1 MNKEHKP
8 DSRSGYGTWE
18 HARRKLAGGDLG
30 WFGQR
35 LSWLLAKLDY
45 RFRTFDFGF
54 NRSYDGWFAKRLGFQ
69 GHPFIVLLIPAL
81 LAVYIVFGPR
91 LPIPWHES
99 PPGLLQGLAWL
110 AAAWV
115 VLVAGTFVFRGK
127 HAFWFQMAWAT
138 VLCGLI
144 WWAAGPDSTAAGH
157 MVYRHLLLV
166 FIPAILV
173 PVALAS
179 KLLAL
184 LLLGRQSDQRKRVF
198 RERLKQT
205 ELFQSPGYPAISF
218 LKFLRG
224 LLSVPMYNLVPFLW
238 LPALLLVAVFL
249 PGSPLLV
256 KTVSTALIWLIVL
269 TLLNLDPR
277 LNAINTLLRRIL
289 FTGGPLVISI
299 IVILLG
305 IGRLA
310 EMQYVSTIIDSEY
323 QLPLFLIIF
332 CAYAYF
338 WFFEY
343 WINSEVCAKLITI
356 LRADEDKPEDV
367 YNSGKIKYNIAKGC
381 IATSV
386 RQQDRVLQIHG
397 GARFVAIGQN
407 RKGTGE
413 NFQLYDR
420 LGLFERLATSAQGK
434 DESTTTAALADL
446 RARLRFYFSF
456 LNILVTAG
464 LAVLVWVVFAG
475 PQLAQQQVIEPGVPQ
490 SSSLEQLIFED
501 RTKDHVVLMS
511 ASGGGTR
518 AALYTVGVLN
528 GLREEGLIPD
538 LKLASGVSGGGASLA
553 YFAGHRQSLLNGD
566 SDAWHQFQCTMD
578 DPFVWDVLDGVAE
591 WRIFA
596 NEGLGELLTE
606 SFERRFDD
614 GQMTLGKLDTN
625 FTLILNTALAGS
637 LSIQCAD
644 GETGECNCRADE
656 TFPECAHRLRERTR
670 GVNSG
675 GRLIFTNSDSAGAFP
690 GLVDSAPLGQQLKYV
705 VVQAPVVPLT
715 TAAAL
720 NANFPPVFPN
730 AAVDLQAE
738 KVRYWV
744 TDGGAVEN
752 RGILSLLFALRDNLM
767 KQPTLE
773 SPSARPKIPQIH
785 IVVAEASGG
794 GTGYSKL
801 PGVSSKFG
809 APTQIASQLM
819 KELLEEIR
827 DELERIA
834 GVPAR
839 DLIDIHYLAMPGPLR
854 IDGGLGTHWMLARDV
869 RLGDP
874 GECGPARPQKQIKV
888 SGLAMRNAI
897 YGLFLKD
904 RGNMETLTCA
914 DDRNLD
920 VKGDVQRIWKLLE
933 EEPGG
938 GECWPESWRDDWDA
952 LLAEIRTPVKDLP

>member
-1 MNKEHKP
+1 MNKEHKS
-8 DSRSGYGTWE
+8 DSRNGYGSWE

-45 RFRTFDFGF
+45 RFRTFDFSF
-54 NRSYDGWFAKRLGFQ
+54 NRSYDGWFAKRTGIQ

-91 LPIPWHES
+91 LPIPWHET
-99 PPGLLQGLAWL
+99 PPGLLTGLIWL
-110 AAAWV
+110 AAAWA
-115 VLVAGTFVFRGK
+115 VLIAGTFVFRGK
-127 HAFWFQMAWAT
+127 HTFWFQMVWVTA
-138 VLCGLI
+138 LCGLI
-144 WWAAGPDSTAAGH
+144 WWAAGPDSTASGH

-184 LLLGRQSDQRKRVF
+184 LLLGRLSDQRKRVF
-198 RERLKQT
+198 REQLKKT
-205 ELFQSPGYPAISF
+205 ELFRSPDYPEISF
-218 LKFLRG
+218 LSLLRG

-256 KTVSTALIWLIVL
+256 KTVSTVLIWLIVL

-277 LNAINTLLRRIL
+277 LNAINTLLRRTL

-299 IVILLG
+299 LVILLG
-305 IGRLA
+305 IGRLV
-310 EMQYVSTIIDSEY
+310 EMQYISTIIDSEY
-323 QLPLFLIIF
+323 QLPLFLIIV

-343 WINSEVCAKLITI
+343 WINSEVCAKLIAV
-356 LRADEDKPEDV
+356 LRPDEDEPEDV
-367 YNSGKIKYNIAKGC
+367 YNYGKITYDIETDC

-386 RQQDRVLQIHG
+386 DQEDRVLQIHG

-407 RKGTGE
+407 RRSGQE

-420 LGLFERLATSAQGK
+420 IALFERLATSAHGN
-434 DESTTTAALADL
+434 DESTTMKALANL

-456 LNILVTAG
+456 LNILVTAS

-490 SSSLEQLIFED
+490 SSNLGQLIFED
-501 RTKDHVVLMS
+501 KTKDHVVLMS

-566 SDAWHQFQCTMD
+566 GDAWHKFQCTMD

-614 GQMTLGKLDTN
+614 GHMTLGKLDTD

-637 LSIQCAD
+637 LKMKCAGD
-644 GETGECNCRADE
+644 KTDECSCRADE
-656 TFPECAHRLRERTR
+656 TFSECADRLRKRTR

-675 GRLIFTNSDSAGAFP
+675 GRLIFTNSDSADAFP
-690 GLVDSAPLGQQLKYV
+690 GLVKSAPEGQLKYV

-730 AAVDLQAE
+730 AAVDLEAE
-738 KVRYWV
+738 KFRYWV

-752 RGILSLLFALRDNLM
+752 RGILSLLFALRDTVAR
-767 KQPTLE
+767 QPTLE
-773 SPSARPKIPQIH
+773 SQTVPPKIPQIH

-819 KELLEEIR
+819 KELLEEVR
-827 DELERIA
+827 GELERIVGA
-834 GVPAR
+834 PAP

-869 RLGDP
+869 TLGDP
-874 GECGPARPQKQIKV
+874 GECGPARPQKQIRV

-904 RGNMETLTCA
+904 RENMENLICA

-920 VKGDVQRIWKLLE
+920 VSGDVQRIWNLLE
-933 EEPGG
+933 EEAGG
-938 GECWPESWRDDWDA
+938 GECWPESWRADWDA
-952 LLAEIRTPVKDLP
+952 LLAEIRTPVKDRP